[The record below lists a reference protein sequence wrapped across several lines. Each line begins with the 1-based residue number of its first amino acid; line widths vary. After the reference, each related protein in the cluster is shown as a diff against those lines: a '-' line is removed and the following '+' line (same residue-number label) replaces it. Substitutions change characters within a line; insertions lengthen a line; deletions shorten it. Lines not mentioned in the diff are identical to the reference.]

1 MIAAKVKEE
10 NPRMKAADF
19 ERIMSQAL
27 QVSPP
32 KDKKAKG
39 AKKTKKIKKDTK
51 KKTKR

>member
-1 MIAAKVKEE
+1 MTAPAKAKEE

-19 ERIMSQAL
+19 DRIMRQAL
-27 QVSPP
+27 QVAPP

-39 AKKTKKIKKDTK
+39 AKKTKKGAK